1 MKKKKREVNKML
13 KDRQLMPVIVEN
25 DSDRDQKKLTPEQE
39 LKLVRSSIRKS
50 CKESENVM
58 KQELN
63 RNGEILVENI
73 SAISMSLID
82 GSAAKEMIGQS
93 AKEFVRNDTA
103 IEVTDQGILKT
114 IQGAK
119 NLLKL

>member
-1 MKKKKREVNKML
+1 ML